1 MKNIILQWKYIL
13 FIIYS
18 YDLYRKY
25 SDLFDTAEK
34 QNTIYREFVKYLI
47 KIIKEATMIEKWEG
61 L

>member
-1 MKNIILQWKYIL
+1 MKSIILQWKNIL

-25 SDLFDTAEK
+25 SNLFDVAEK
-34 QNTIYREFVKYLI
+34 QNTIYREFFKYLI
-47 KIIKEATMIEKWEG
+47 KIIKEATMIKKWEG

>member
-18 YDLYRKY
+18 YDLYLKC
-25 SDLFDTAEK
+25 SNLFDIPEK
-34 QNTIYREFVKYLI
+34 PNTVYREFVKYLI